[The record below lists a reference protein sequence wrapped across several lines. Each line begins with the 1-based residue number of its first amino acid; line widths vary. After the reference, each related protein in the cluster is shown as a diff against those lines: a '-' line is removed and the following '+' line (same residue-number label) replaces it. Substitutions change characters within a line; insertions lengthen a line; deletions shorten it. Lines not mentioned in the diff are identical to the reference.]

1 MPSNN
6 KDKTRNENVNI
17 VDVSVDGNEQLM
29 IVDNIDDEIKKIV
42 DGDENATI
50 FNIIGI
56 SCDEDGNVV
65 KGLMSYIN
73 GDVFKAGTS
82 DLDMVVN
89 G

>member
-17 VDVSVDGNEQLM
+17 VDDSVVGNEQLM

-42 DGDENATI
+42 DDDENATI
-50 FNIIGI
+50 FNINAI

-65 KGLMSYIN
+65 NGLMSYIN
-73 GDVFKAGTS
+73 GDVLKAS

>member
-1 MPSNN
+1 MPANN

-42 DGDENATI
+42 DDDENATI
-50 FNIIGI
+50 FNINGI
-56 SCDEDGNVV
+56 SCDEDDNVV
-65 KGLMSYIN
+65 NGLMSYIN
-73 GDVFKAGTS
+73 GDVLKAS